1 MGQGFKKVG
10 KKRFR
15 RQHFFNDNLED
26 FCWVHEC
33 FGSLTPSWDLQN
45 HPGKQ
50 SYSCNIRTSEHREV
64 KACWPSDSPILQ
76 KDLVADGFI
85 PVVLSKIAGYGSK
98 SGTSIIF
105 ILKISKKNRLKFWR
119 TSHIQL
125 DPAGYGPPF
134 SSMEIISSMATG
146 HCTAPM
152 AEVKLT
158 TSLST
163 GSPAVAPLVAQIARH
178 RQAKSG
184 QVTNPSGHVK
194 KSQCMEHNTS
204 RTSRT
209 MENTCG
215 VKKR

>member
-1 MGQGFKKVG
+1 MIVHWIDEPLSHRNSSRQTLRFTQCISSGAGFYK
-10 KKRFR
+10 
-15 RQHFFNDNLED
+15 
-26 FCWVHEC
+26 HEIIKQ
-33 FGSLTPSWDLQN
+33 TSW
-45 HPGKQ
+45 P
-50 SYSCNIRTSEHREV
+50 Y
-64 KACWPSDSPILQ
+64 
-76 KDLVADGFI
+76 
-85 PVVLSKIAGYGSK
+85 
-98 SGTSIIF
+98 
-105 ILKISKKNRLKFWR
+105 
-119 TSHIQL
+119 IQL